1 MKKNNVL
8 VTGAGGF
15 IGSHLVEKL
24 VELGYRVRAFI
35 RYNSRN
41 NWGWLENSIYRDK
54 IEVYSGDIRDF
65 DSVYDVMRDCDT
77 VYHLAA
83 LIGIPY
89 SYISPLAYIKTN
101 IEGAYNI
108 LQSAKQLGPENIIIT
123 STSETYGSAKYVP
136 IDEAHPKAPQS
147 PYAATKAAADQ
158 IALSY
163 NKSFNL
169 PVKVIRPFNTY
180 GPRQSARAIIP
191 SIVVQALTNDKIYL
205 GSLSP
210 TRDFTYVED
219 IVNGFIKAAES
230 KRCIGEVI
238 NLGSGFEIS
247 VGDLADKV
255 LSLMEKN
262 VKIISDPKRI
272 RPLQSEVERLCADT
286 TKAKTLF
293 AWKPRVSF
301 DKGLKNTIE
310 WIANHMEIYKANIYN
325 I

>member
-24 VELGYRVRAFI
+24 VELGYGVRAFI
-35 RYNSRN
+35 RYNSRS
-41 NWGWLENSIYRDK
+41 NWGWLENSKYRNK

-65 DSVYDVMRDCDT
+65 DSVYEVMKGCNT

-136 IDEAHPKAPQS
+136 IDEAHPKVPQS

-219 IVNGFIKAAES
+219 IVNGFIKAAEL

-247 VGDLADKV
+247 VGDLANKV

-262 VKIISDPKRI
+262 VKIISDQKRI
-272 RPLQSEVERLCADT
+272 RPLQSEVERLYADT
-286 TKAKTLF
+286 TKAKALF

>member
-24 VELGYRVRAFI
+24 VELGYGVRAFI
-35 RYNSRN
+35 RYNSRS
-41 NWGWLENSIYRDK
+41 NWGWLENSKYRNK

-65 DSVYDVMRDCDT
+65 DSVYEVMKGCNT

-136 IDEAHPKAPQS
+136 IDEAHPKVPQS

-219 IVNGFIKAAES
+219 IVNGFIKAAEL

-247 VGDLADKV
+247 VGDLANKV

-272 RPLQSEVERLCADT
+272 RPLQSEVERLYADT
-286 TKAKTLF
+286 TKAKALF